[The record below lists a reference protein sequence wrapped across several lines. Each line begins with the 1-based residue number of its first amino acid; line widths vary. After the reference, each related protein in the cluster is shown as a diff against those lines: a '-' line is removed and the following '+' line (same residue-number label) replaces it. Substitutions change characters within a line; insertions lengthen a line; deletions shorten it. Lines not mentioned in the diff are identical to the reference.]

1 MSGLFDVMNGI
12 WLDRKLDEWENG
24 TQEERARR
32 INEERQRAMA
42 EEFDRRREIIQA
54 EREEYEYK
62 KQQEN
67 LKIKKQ
73 QLALQQAVK
82 EAEEALNDILYLAY
96 IINTDKTG
104 YLRALSK
111 AKQVFRGINPKDP
124 FCGMRNENGG
134 VNEDFVGMVEEF
146 YLETRKNLKKYD
158 YQLAKY
164 NYLRDVLIEEFEG
177 DEEYYTE
184 EYAKNVFNLSRK
196 EMFDKLKRNEV
207 VWAYGVKTNLWNISK
222 IENYKKYASEGKAR
236 MDYPIAS

>member
-1 MSGLFDVMNGI
+1 MSGFFDVMNGI

-24 TQEERARR
+24 TQEERARKL
-32 INEERQRAMA
+32 NEEKQRAMA

-54 EREEYEYK
+54 EREQEK
-62 KQQEN
+62 LRVQQ
-67 LKIKKQ
+67 Q
-73 QLALQQAVK
+73 QVALQHAVK

-177 DEEYYTE
+177 DESAE
-184 EYAKNVFNLSRK
+184 
-196 EMFDKLKRNEV
+196 
-207 VWAYGVKTNLWNISK
+207 
-222 IENYKKYASEGKAR
+222 KYAQEDLN
-236 MDYPIAS
+236 MDINKMFKELKDKKLIFALSTRDNNWYPVEFEKYKSAVLANRAKEIYPISA

>member
-62 KQQEN
+62 RQQEN

-177 DEEYYTE
+177 DETTYTD
-184 EYAKNVFNLSRK
+184 YAEIEFGITRA

-207 VWAYGVKTNLWNISK
+207 VWAIHKQKGLWNIVSK
-222 IENYKKYASEGKAR
+222 KTYENVLDKGLSQEIFPLSA
-236 MDYPIAS
+236 

>member
-1 MSGLFDVMNGI
+1 MSGFFDVMNGI

-24 TQEERARR
+24 TQEERARKL
-32 INEERQRAMA
+32 NEEKQRAMA

-54 EREEYEYK
+54 EREQEK
-62 KQQEN
+62 LRVQQ
-67 LKIKKQ
+67 Q
-73 QLALQQAVK
+73 QVALQHAVK

-177 DEEYYTE
+177 DESFE
-184 EYAKNVFNLSRK
+184 EIAK
-196 EMFDKLKRNEV
+196 ED
-207 VWAYGVKTNLWNISK
+207 YGISK
-222 IENYKKYASEGKAR
+222 EKYFEKIKKGDLIYTYSTRKQYWVAVPYERYLNGVRNGLATKN
-236 MDYPIAS
+236 YPIAS